1 MKKITAMLVL
11 SASVFLSGC
20 LGQNALFNKVQDWNA
35 TASNE
40 EFVNQGISFVFW
52 WLPVYGLTLLG
63 DIIILN
69 SVEFW
74 SGTNPITGEPAK
86 VKLEKATTQVIE
98 DGLGNTATL
107 TYLPDGSIEV
117 LEQRNGQTYSYRLD
131 RPADSEAVALVG
143 DSPSLATR

>member
-1 MKKITAMLVL
+1 MKKSISVVL
-11 SASVFLSGC
+11 LSLSVFLSGC

-35 TASNE
+35 TASEE

-74 SGTNPITGEPAK
+74 SGTNPITGEAAR
-86 VKLEKATTQVIE
+86 VKLQKASTQVIE
-98 DGLGNTATL
+98 DGLGNSATL

-117 LEQRNGQTYSYRLD
+117 LEQRNGRHYSYRLD
-131 RPADSEAVALVG
+131 RAESDAVTLTG
-143 DSPSLATR
+143 ETPSLAQR